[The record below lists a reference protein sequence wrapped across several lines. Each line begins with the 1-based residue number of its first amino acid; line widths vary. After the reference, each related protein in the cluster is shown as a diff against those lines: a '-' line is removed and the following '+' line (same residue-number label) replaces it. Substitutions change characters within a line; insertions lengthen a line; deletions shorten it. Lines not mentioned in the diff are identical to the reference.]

1 MIWPAVCNAVGESC
15 TKTTIDST
23 AGRSASRPIRIL
35 FKSASHQEALEQLLR
50 GIRRREGFLILT
62 GDIGTGKTT
71 IWHLLIEQL
80 GPKTFTA
87 VVLNPF
93 SSDDELLRA
102 VLQDFGVVS
111 QGKIRHGRLA
121 GASKQQL
128 IDTLNSFL
136 LSFMPLGASAMLVID
151 EAQNLTP
158 SLLEQIRVLTNLETS
173 QEKLLQVLLVG
184 PYPDLDQACQVEAQ
198 LRSRWQF
205 YEARIVASP

>member
-1 MIWPAVCNAVGESC
+1 MYEDYYGF
-15 TKTTIDST
+15 D
-23 AGRSASRPIRIL
+23 RRPFSLTPDPEFL
-35 FKSASHQEALEQLLR
+35 FKSASHQEALEQLLC
-50 GIRRREGFLILT
+50 GIRRREGCLILI

-71 IWHLLIEQL
+71 IWRSLIEQL

-111 QGKIRHGRLA
+111 QAEVRHGRLA

-136 LSFMPLGASAMLVID
+136 LSLMPLAVRGED
-151 EAQNLTP
+151 
-158 SLLEQIRVLTNLETS
+158 
-173 QEKLLQVLLVG
+173 
-184 PYPDLDQACQVEAQ
+184 
-198 LRSRWQF
+198 RSC
-205 YEARIVASP
+205 